1 VHGKRLSVAPCQ
13 SPVEMPGAHARQR
26 GFPNPPVR
34 GTLRPPM
41 ASRPPSPAPNRVE
54 HYCGVLAYC
63 LEQCAD
69 HRVEGHDILLWN
81 ARRASEAMLYA
92 LAEGTELAA
101 ALHKQFDEQKLIDH
115 HKLLGDLERL
125 KVLHSTT
132 CKHLQ
137 IVRQAGNLGAHTQAP
152 DLLIDETTL
161 KGCLDALASAVEWF
175 ARHSVLA
182 GSAPTVLLA
191 RAADLRT
198 DTPRP
203 SPQRALQSQVE
214 QLSSQ
219 NKALRVQHDDD
230 QETVR
235 RLRAEIE
242 RLSGSEP
249 PLPTAS
255 SSSAE
260 NRTGAL
266 RRYVIPSVV
275 AFGAIGLGTIFG
287 FRLAGD
293 AVVTPSPT
301 SVPSPTPVPSAVP
314 RPPPA
319 STTVASSVPLTP
331 ARTLASTAAPPLPV
345 QAPATCPSG
354 LRLVEARTL
363 ELEKG
368 PSPRLEWPKPKSP
381 PGKVEVGPFCIDP
394 SPATT
399 ASYADGLTP
408 QQKKARRAESG
419 EGCNSVAVA
428 ATHPVNCVSAV
439 AAEAHCAARGM
450 RLPSVAEW
458 ESAVRAVPAVKLAP
472 GTGEW
477 ASDPFPPVVFGY
489 AGASDPSDMMWF
501 KERLDERKANAP
513 HLSWH
518 HRDRARAGL
527 PYLSFRC
534 AVSAGTAGAATP
546 KPTAR

>member
-1 VHGKRLSVAPCQ
+1 
-13 SPVEMPGAHARQR
+13 
-26 GFPNPPVR
+26 
-34 GTLRPPM
+34 M

-101 ALHKQFDEQKLIDH
+101 GLHKQFDEQKLIDH
-115 HKLLGDLERL
+115 HRLLGDLERL

-132 CKHLQ
+132 SKHLQ

-152 DLLIDETTL
+152 DVLIDETTL

-198 DTPRP
+198 ATPRP

-219 NKALRVQHDDD
+219 NRALRVECENA
-230 QETVR
+230 QEAVR
-235 RLRAEIE
+235 GLRAEIE
-242 RLSGSEP
+242 RLSGSQP

-260 NRTGAL
+260 NRTGPL

-275 AFGAIGLGTIFG
+275 AFGAIGLGTVFG
-287 FRLAGD
+287 VRLAGD

-301 SVPSPTPVPSAVP
+301 FVPSPAPVPSAVP
-314 RPPPA
+314 RPPPV
-319 STTVASSVPLTP
+319 STSVASSTPPTP
-331 ARTLASTAAPPLPV
+331 ASTLSSTTAPPLPA

-354 LRLVEARTL
+354 LWLVEARTL
-363 ELEKG
+363 ELERG

-381 PGKVEVGPFCIDP
+381 PGKVEVGPFCLAREP
-394 SPATT
+394 VTT
-399 ASYADGLTP
+399 KTFSSSLSP
-408 QQKKARRAESG
+408 QQKRQRAESG
-419 EGCNSVAVA
+419 EGCNSVGTASR
-428 ATHPVNCVSAV
+428 HPMNCVSAV
-439 AAEAHCAARGM
+439 EAEAHCAARGM

-458 ESAVRAVPAVKLAP
+458 ESAVRAEPAVKLAP

-489 AGASDPSDMMWF
+489 AGASDPSDRMWF

-518 HRDRARAGL
+518 HRDRTRAGL
-527 PYLSFRC
+527 PNLSFRC
-534 AVSAGTAGAATP
+534 AVSAGTAVAATP
-546 KPTAR
+546 EPTAR